1 MASKIKVDELET
13 VSGSGVITVNQPL
26 SGSGAS
32 LTSLPAGNLTG
43 SLPAI
48 SGAALTGITTGKI
61 VQAVNVMNSAVATTT
76 GTIAADDTIPQITE
90 GGEFMTLAITPTSA
104 SNILKIDVHIWISN
118 SIDNNMIV
126 GLFNTDK
133 HATNAQAS
141 QTDYFNHPGG
151 PAGISFTWWTTAGTT
166 SATTWRVRAGGHS
179 AGTCSFNGSSG
190 SRRQGGVGASS
201 ITIMEIAV

>member
-1 MASKIKVDELET
+1 MAITLNGGT
-13 VSGSGVITVNQPL
+13 GVITGVAVGGLPDGIVDAGTLATNSVDSDEL
-26 SGSGAS
+26 INGAIDAGHLASGVG
-32 LTSLPAGNLTG
+32 
-43 SLPAI
+43 
-48 SGAALTGITTGKI
+48 GKI

-141 QTDYFNHPGG
+141 QTDYFNRPGG

>member
-1 MASKIKVDELET
+1 MAITLNGGT
-13 VSGSGVITVNQPL
+13 GVITGISVGGLPDGVVDAGTLATNSVDSDEL
-26 SGSGAS
+26 INGAIDAGHLASGVG
-32 LTSLPAGNLTG
+32 
-43 SLPAI
+43 
-48 SGAALTGITTGKI
+48 GKI